1 MRYENYVI
9 KIKYF
14 ISVLVCSEMKYS
26 CNYYLLQ
33 PKPYEYDY
41 SEMLLYQNMILV
53 EAEKYDE
60 ALKHLEQYEKQIVD
74 KLAIQEIRG
83 KRAVV
88 GYSFVAPRCIII

>member
-1 MRYENYVI
+1 
-9 KIKYF
+9 
-14 ISVLVCSEMKYS
+14 MKYS